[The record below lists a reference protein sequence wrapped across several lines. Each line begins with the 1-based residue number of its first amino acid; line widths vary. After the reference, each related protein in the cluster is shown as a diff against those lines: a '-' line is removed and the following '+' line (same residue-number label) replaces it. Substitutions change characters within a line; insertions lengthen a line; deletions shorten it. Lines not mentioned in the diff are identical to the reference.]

1 MASIFTQIIEG
12 EMPGHFVWK
21 DDVCVAFLTIAP
33 LQPGHT
39 LVVPRAEVDSWTD
52 LEPEVMLHL
61 TRVAHAIG
69 RALQSAY
76 QPEKVG
82 LTILGL
88 EVRHVHLHVSCIWKP
103 TDLDF
108 GNANANASAE
118 SIAKEAA
125 VVRQALRDAGHAQVV
140 DA

>member
-1 MASIFTQIIEG
+1 
-12 EMPGHFVWK
+12 
-21 DDVCVAFLTIAP
+21 
-33 LQPGHT
+33 
-39 LVVPRAEVDSWTD
+39 
-52 LEPEVMLHL
+52 
-61 TRVAHAIG
+61 VAHAIG
-69 RALQSAY
+69 QALQRAY

-108 GNANANASAE
+108 GNADANASPEQIAAE
-118 SIAKEAA
+118 AD
-125 VVRQALRDAGHAQVV
+125 VVRGALRELGYTAVV